1 MVVRHLSLHDFR
13 NLESVELDPAPGL
26 NLLCGA
32 NAQGKTSTLEGVWVV
47 SCGRVLR
54 GSRDVGAVRQGQEA
68 CRVAAVLDPTG
79 SELAV
84 EFAHGRNKRALLN
97 GMKLP
102 RASDLMGR
110 LPVVCFWSGDLAL
123 ATGEPAERR
132 LFVDHELCQLSPAY
146 LRDLALYKRALEQRN
161 ALLRRA
167 QESYVR
173 SEAFEAWEAPMAE
186 SGRRLRLA
194 REEWVG
200 ELHAA
205 AAQAHADLA
214 DGEALTVRY
223 HQNEDAPD
231 LIALYAEHRPR
242 EIARGSSQV
251 GPHRDDLRLEIAG
264 NPLREFGSQG
274 QQRTA
279 VISLK
284 LATLK
289 VAQARLG
296 FHPVLLLD
304 DIFSDLDQSRRSALV
319 RAALREGGQ
328 VFLTCTEPEQAG
340 EDLLGRAR
348 VFAVNSGTV
357 QPDPRYQIHGT

>member
-1 MVVRHLSLHDFR
+1 MVVRQLNLINFR
-13 NLESVELDPAPGL
+13 NLESVELHPAPGL

-97 GMKLP
+97 SMKLP

-110 LPVVCFWSGDLAL
+110 LPVICFWSGDLTL

-132 LFVDHELCQLSPAY
+132 LFIDHELCQISPAY

-161 ALLRRA
+161 ALLRHA
-167 QESYVR
+167 QEGHVPT
-173 SEAFEAWEAPMAE
+173 EAFEAWEAPMAE
-186 SGRRLRLA
+186 SGRRMRVA
-194 REEWVG
+194 REDWVA
-200 ELHAA
+200 ELHASA
-205 AAQAHADLA
+205 AEAHADLA
-214 DGEALTVRY
+214 NGEALTVRY
-223 HQNEDAPD
+223 HRNEDDED
-231 LIALYAEHRPR
+231 LMRVYAENRPR
-242 EIARGSSQV
+242 EIARGSSQA
-251 GPHRDDLRLEIAG
+251 GPHRDDLRFEIAG

-289 VAQARLG
+289 VARARLG

-340 EDLLGRAR
+340 SDLLGRAR
-348 VFAVNSGTV
+348 VFAVVSGTV
-357 QPDPRYQIHGT
+357 QQDPQHPDHVT